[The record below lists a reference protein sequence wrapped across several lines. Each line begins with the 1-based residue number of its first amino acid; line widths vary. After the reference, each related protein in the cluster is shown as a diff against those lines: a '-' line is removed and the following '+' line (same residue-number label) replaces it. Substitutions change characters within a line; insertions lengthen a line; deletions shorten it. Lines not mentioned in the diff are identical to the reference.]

1 MLERDEYMKKFKI
14 AIIGGGASGLV
25 AAISFVK
32 ALENKN
38 VEVSILERMDR
49 VGKKIL
55 ATGNGR
61 CNLSNSNTNEKY
73 YHSKNHK
80 FIKDILNQFSYKDT
94 IKFFES
100 IGLICRLES
109 DGRIYPYSNQASSV
123 LDVLRIEIKHL
134 GIKEICNF
142 EVSDIKKYQNKF
154 IISSTNNQKY
164 EAAKLI
170 LSTGGNTYSSLGSNG
185 SGYKLLKALGHTIV
199 AIHPSLVQV
208 KSDSKLVKALNGIR
222 INAVA
227 KLIKNQKVIRQEKGE
242 LQFTEYGL
250 SGILI
255 LQLSTMIKNQTDMK
269 ISIDVMPEF
278 EKNKVEQIIRN
289 KISNEGWKTL
299 DSFFVGI
306 LNKKVGQMILKSSG
320 IISLSRKVN
329 NLSENEIKAI
339 INTIKDWQFNIT
351 GTMSW
356 NNAQVT
362 SGGADATEFYPTLES
377 KKVKDLYV
385 TGELLDVDGDCG
397 GFNLQWAWA
406 TGFIAGKEAAKKL
419 NIS

>member
-1 MLERDEYMKKFKI
+1 MKKFKI

-38 VEVSILERMDR
+38 AEVSILERMDR

-55 ATGNGR
+55 ATGNGK

-123 LDVLRIEIKHL
+123 LDVLRMEIKHL
-134 GIKEICNF
+134 SIKEICNF
-142 EVSDIKKYQNKF
+142 EVNNIKKYQNKF

-164 EAAKLI
+164 EATKVI

-185 SGYKLLKALGHTIV
+185 SGYKLLKSLGHTIV
-199 AIHPSLVQV
+199 NIHPSLVQI

-255 LQLSTMIKNQTDMK
+255 LQLSTAIKDTNNMK

-278 EKNKVEQIIRN
+278 EKDKVEQIIRN

-299 DSFFVGI
+299 DNFFVGI
-306 LNKKVGQMILKSSG
+306 LNKRVGQMILKSSG
-320 IISLSRKVN
+320 IISLSKEAN
-329 NLSENEIKAI
+329 SLSENEIKDI
-339 INTIKDWQFNIT
+339 VNTIKDWQFNVT

-356 NNAQVT
+356 NNAQAT
-362 SGGADATEFYPTLES
+362 SGGADTTEFYPTLES

-406 TGFIAGKEAAKKL
+406 TGFIAGKEAANKL
-419 NIS
+419 ENGECL